1 MDTNSPLIAEILR
14 LADACIE
21 AAERNHDGSD
31 TYCIPVDLLDALSA
45 SLVRLGGAA

>member
-1 MDTNSPLIAEILR
+1 MVTTNPLVAEVLS
-14 LADACIE
+14 LAHQCTE
-21 AAERNHDGSD
+21 AAERNADGSD